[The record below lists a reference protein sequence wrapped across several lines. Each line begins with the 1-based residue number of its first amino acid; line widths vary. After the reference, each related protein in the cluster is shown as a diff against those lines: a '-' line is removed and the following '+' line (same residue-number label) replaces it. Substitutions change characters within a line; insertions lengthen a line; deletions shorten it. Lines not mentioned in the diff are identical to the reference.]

1 MKEIQ
6 KQARNVR
13 HIMAKSN
20 KYLLTLFIF
29 ISVLMNSA
37 VFAQGIPAILDRGA
51 LYSDKIIYLDQ
62 NWTDEDREY
71 FYFTDQGS
79 RLLPYDFYLNLEH
92 PDRKQRLSN
101 PKNMLRY
108 GFLPIKPSKN
118 NPDGLPIGLTKNK
131 DSRNGDFMGP
141 TCAACHTQQLKYKNQ
156 FMRIDGGQA
165 FIDLPLFLDE
175 MVQSMIKTLLD
186 ENKFNRFA
194 NRLLG
199 ESAPLKPFSSLKNS
213 SFPFK

>member
-13 HIMAKSN
+13 HTMAKSK

-101 PKNMLRY
+101 PKKYVALWV
-108 GFLPIKPSKN
+108 STHT
-118 NPDGLPIGLTKNK
+118 TKQK
-131 DSRNGDFMGP
+131 
-141 TCAACHTQQLKYKNQ
+141 
-156 FMRIDGGQA
+156 
-165 FIDLPLFLDE
+165 
-175 MVQSMIKTLLD
+175 
-186 ENKFNRFA
+186 
-194 NRLLG
+194 
-199 ESAPLKPFSSLKNS
+199 
-213 SFPFK
+213 